1 MTAQLCA
8 LLWLLAG
15 ASPTR
20 LSSADLQPYFT
31 RGQGRQGAQRYRAG
45 DYKAAAAALE
55 EWQKQSPKEE
65 RLPAELLAALALQK
79 RGDHAE
85 AAAKLEAIAERWRL
99 LAPLATYRAAISRFQ
114 LGQYKEVIA
123 LARTVATDSPLR
135 DDAELLV
142 GDALRAL
149 GQLAETRDQYAR
161 FVGEHP
167 KASRRAE
174 ALFRRAE
181 AEERMGKRNEAVA
194 GYQQVVAESPVDTWA
209 GQAQARLSA
218 LGAAP
223 RTPALQELLARGG
236 AQFRA
241 QQLGAAERTFA
252 EAAKKAGSNL
262 RLLCE
267 AQYMQGQSIFRQRQ
281 RARSEPLFQAAAQT
295 CKKAGHAD
303 YTARSLYQAGRGLMA
318 KKESEAAATTFLRVE
333 GEHPKHSYADDARV
347 RASEAYAAIDEK
359 DARIDPTLAEVARRH
374 PDGDMKAEALF
385 RLVFRALRAG
395 DSARAQKWID
405 ESLRLVPRE
414 VGWAE
419 EGRTLYWLGR
429 LRERAKDDKGAVAAW
444 ERCVREYPLSY
455 YALLSAN
462 RLAELSASSAEALL
476 GELGKTGGKDG
487 DWQLPDNPVY
497 GEPGFRRGL
506 ELARMGL
513 FEEAR
518 RELTKVGVGP
528 LTREDAKGLRRPGEA
543 ASDDEDEE
551 DDAAPTDDLSHP
563 RWAIALVLHRADM
576 WDRSH
581 AVPRYTL
588 FSWHDGWPKAQNR
601 KRWELAFPKA
611 FAREIEAGARAAQI
625 PPELSWAIAREES
638 AFNPTIRSNANALG
652 LMQLLVA
659 TAKRSAP
666 PGVKVNKSNLLE
678 PKINAACGA
687 RELASLLGRYQGN
700 YALAIAGYNAGPG
713 AVNRWLAERGQLPL
727 DEFVELI
734 PFDETRGYT
743 KRVLSSLFTYQFL
756 YGERS
761 ARLPRLAPAR
771 PATPGAVA
779 READG
784 G

>member
-1 MTAQLCA
+1 MMVLLCA
-8 LLWLLAG
+8 LLGLLAG
-15 ASPTR
+15 AAPSR
-20 LSSADLQPYFT
+20 LSSADLQPYFA
-31 RGQGRQGAQRYRAG
+31 RGAGRQGAQRYRAG
-45 DYKAAAAALE
+45 DFKAAAPLLE
-55 EWQKQSPKEE
+55 EWQKHAPKEE
-65 RLPAELLAALALQK
+65 RLPAELLSALALQK
-79 RGDHAE
+79 RGDHA
-85 AAAKLEAIAERWRL
+85 AAASKLEAVSERWRL
-99 LAPLATYRAAISRFQ
+99 LAPLASYRAAVSRFQ
-114 LGQYKEVIA
+114 LGQYKEAIA
-123 LARTVATDSPLR
+123 AARAVGPDSPLR

-142 GDALRAL
+142 GDALRSL
-149 GQLAETRDQYAR
+149 GQLAETREQYAR
-161 FVGEHP
+161 YLGEHP
-167 KASRRAE
+167 KGARRPE

-181 AEERMGKRNEAVA
+181 ADERLGKRAEAIS
-194 GYQQVVAESPVDTWA
+194 GYQEVVAEAPVDPWA

-223 RTPALQELLARGG
+223 RTPALQELLARGN

-252 EAAKKAGSNL
+252 EAARKAGANT

-267 AQYMQGQSIFRQRQ
+267 AQYMQGQSVFRQRQ
-281 RARSEPLFQAAAQT
+281 RARSTPLFEASAGT

-303 YTARSLYQAGRGLMA
+303 YAARSLYQAGRGLLA
-318 KKESEAAATTFLRVE
+318 RKESEAAAATFLRLE
-333 GEHPKHSYADDARV
+333 AEHPKHTYADDARV
-347 RASEAYAAIDEK
+347 RASEAYASIDDK
-359 DARIDPTLAEVARRH
+359 DPRIEPTLAEVPKRH

-395 DSARAQKWID
+395 DAARAQKWID
-405 ESLRLVPRE
+405 QSLRLVPRE

-429 LRERAKDDKGAVAAW
+429 LRERGKDEKGALAAW

-462 RLAELSASSAEALL
+462 RLAEASGASIEALL
-476 GELGKTGGKDG
+476 GELGRTAARDG
-487 DWQLPDNPVY
+487 EWQLPEHAVY
-497 GEPGFRRGL
+497 AEPGFRRGL
-506 ELARMGL
+506 ELVKMGL

-518 RELTKVGVGP
+518 RELAKVGVGP
-528 LTREDAKGLRRPGEA
+528 LTREEAKGLRRPGEP
-543 ASDDEDEE
+543 ASDEDDED
-551 DDAAPTDDLSHP
+551 DDAAPSDDMGHP
-563 RWAIALVLHRADM
+563 RWAIALVLHRAEM
-576 WDRSH
+576 FERSH
-581 AVPRYTL
+581 AVPRYAL
-588 FSWHDGWPKAQNR
+588 FSWHDAWPKAQNR

-611 FAREIEAGARAAQI
+611 FAHDIEAGARAAQI
-625 PPELSWAIAREES
+625 PAELAWAIAREES
-638 AFNPTIRSNANALG
+638 AFNPSIRSNANALG

-666 PGVKVNKSNLLE
+666 SGLKVNKTSLLD
-678 PKINAACGA
+678 PRVNAACGA

-700 YALAIAGYNAGPG
+700 YALAIAGYNAGAG
-713 AVNRWLAERGQLPL
+713 AVSRWLAERGQLPL

-761 ARLPRLAPAR
+761 ARLPRLFPAR
-771 PATPGAVA
+771 SAAPGATA
-779 READG
+779 RDAQG